1 MSHFCRDSLTACCA
15 VHHCLHQK
23 TSWRP
28 HSCTDGSRGS
38 TQWLQHQWPSLP
50 QQPTKTLW
58 SSCLLMMFRKCFW
71 KSSGSEH
78 LSAVISVSEAS
89 ASFSLISP
97 ETTESIPVL
106 KSIHLPGIC
115 TLKFQL
121 MSTCWKS
128 LLCLRDDSDVSP
140 EVRTREFSTKSE
152 RCVQDELLICSLVSV
167 CDQYLDLSV
176 KTFTLKF
183 KCLQYNIYLYI
194 IDH

>member
-1 MSHFCRDSLTACCA
+1 MLCCSPLSASKNLLKAPQLHWQQQRKHTVTAA
-15 VHHCLHQK
+15 SVAL
-23 TSWRP
+23 S
-28 HSCTDGSRGS
+28 S
-38 TQWLQHQWPSLP
+38 TATYKDFMIIMPPDDVQEV
-50 QQPTKTLW
+50 
-58 SSCLLMMFRKCFW
+58 LL

-140 EVRTREFSTKSE
+140 EVRMREFSTKSE
-152 RCVQDELLICSLVSV
+152 RCVQGELLICSLVSV

-176 KTFTLKF
+176 KIFTLKF

>member
-1 MSHFCRDSLTACCA
+1 MLCCSPLSASKNLLKAPQLHWRQQRKHTVTAA
-15 VHHCLHQK
+15 SVAL
-23 TSWRP
+23 S
-28 HSCTDGSRGS
+28 S
-38 TQWLQHQWPSLP
+38 TATYKDFMIIMPPDDVQEV
-50 QQPTKTLW
+50 
-58 SSCLLMMFRKCFW
+58 LL

-152 RCVQDELLICSLVSV
+152 SCVQGELLICSLVSV
-167 CDQYLDLSV
+167 WSI
-176 KTFTLKF
+176 FGLKC
-183 KCLQYNIYLYI
+183 KNI
-194 IDH
+194 HT